1 MAGLSRDLVKQR
13 KDLKLTQEDVALAL
27 GVSRVAY
34 NNWEQNIST
43 MPVGRYEQVLELFDT
58 LRAKRKELKGE

>member
-1 MAGLSRDLVKQR
+1 MAGLSKDLVKQR

-27 GVSRVAY
+27 GVSRVTY

-43 MPVGRYEQVLELFDT
+43 MPVGRYEQVLRLFDN

>member
-1 MAGLSRDLVKQR
+1 MASLSKDLVKQR

-27 GVSRVAY
+27 GVSRVTY

-43 MPVGRYEQVLELFDT
+43 MPVGRYEQVLELFEN
-58 LRAKRKELKGE
+58 LRAKRKELKEV